1 MIGRHYLKWGIG
13 GRLRGVFPLPCVSDG
28 PVNGFAV
35 FTVLFCSIAGSVF
48 FLLHRSTWCSRSLR
62 RIPHLRS
69 QGAGRDRTPCFPC
82 SGGTVFESACRSA
95 FRESVRRS
103 SVSVRATLPR
113 ARRYEDGRYVR
124 RGDAMRA
131 QPQREAA
138 YYLPQGAPNRLRHR
152 HDLRGSVRPIGRLC
166 RTAGGAAQCGRGNRQ
181 TGTKV
186 R

>member
-1 MIGRHYLKWGIG
+1 MFFHFLAFSMALSTD
-13 GRLRGVFPLPCVSDG
+13 LRYSRFSFVAPPVPSSFYCIVQHGV
-28 PVNGFAV
+28 
-35 FTVLFCSIAGSVF
+35 
-48 FLLHRSTWCSRSLR
+48 SRSLR

-82 SGGTVFESACRSA
+82 SGGTVFESVCRSA

-103 SVSVRATLPR
+103 PVSVRATLPR

-166 RTAGGAAQCGRGNRQ
+166 RTAGDAAQCGRGNRQ